1 MFIKRLQTFET
12 HASFAQ
18 RTITALSKVSHFTD
32 GLDSFASGIL
42 DPANQ
47 ADLMDRPRFSTHK
60 LIENWI
66 QPLTAQELPAS
77 VSAFWTCAPMVSRVC
92 CALHQ
97 KSQRFAILVF
107 TRAMDSSEEREEK
120 KFAGKRS
127 RYAPVLDFFNSV
139 QKTQG
144 WTMIQTCF
152 QFNFTVGVR
161 GSISQVDCTTPLSFF
176 SAPKALDI
184 TSRVNLEIIRKLV
197 AKRNFEA
204 HDLMLRSYY
213 AVRFSSSSQVDD
225 VSLIAPIQTNF
236 RGGVPGPTRAP
247 APSVGTVHAAPWTPP
262 GGPPPTPWPPRRI
275 GPPRRGAKV
284 TNRRAVLD
292 LARIPTHPNA
302 FSGGCHGVVQGHLS

>member
-107 TRAMDSSEEREEK
+107 TRAMDSSEE
-120 KFAGKRS
+120 
-127 RYAPVLDFFNSV
+127 
-139 QKTQG
+139 
-144 WTMIQTCF
+144 
-152 QFNFTVGVR
+152 
-161 GSISQVDCTTPLSFF
+161 
-176 SAPKALDI
+176 
-184 TSRVNLEIIRKLV
+184 
-197 AKRNFEA
+197 
-204 HDLMLRSYY
+204 
-213 AVRFSSSSQVDD
+213 
-225 VSLIAPIQTNF
+225 
-236 RGGVPGPTRAP
+236 
-247 APSVGTVHAAPWTPP
+247 
-262 GGPPPTPWPPRRI
+262 
-275 GPPRRGAKV
+275 
-284 TNRRAVLD
+284 
-292 LARIPTHPNA
+292 
-302 FSGGCHGVVQGHLS
+302 